1 MGGPILNPKDTI
13 PVGQAEPPVQ
23 AAVAD
28 QAVPE
33 AVSPEE
39 PAPVTPLPEASVEG
53 PQPPQAVPAKRR
65 PRGRTTL
72 IIAAAA
78 VLGIAAGTAVGYG
91 VQAGRAPTPL
101 TALSQPGLA
110 YPAKALPADQVP
122 DPLPA
127 SQDRQVRTDGDLR
140 KLLIP
145 RPSGWSENKDMAF
158 VQDGWMG
165 VENYALDFEDED
177 FMFSRLLE
185 ADIRRVA
192 AAAWKKGEHRTAN
205 VWLVQFR
212 SGAALGAADHA
223 EDQRAYMPEEE
234 HGAGNEGDAIK
245 GSLNGRYY
253 LYEVE
258 REPGYM
264 PVYRARAVFDRGDVM
279 AEVNMFDTE
288 PISKKDIRTLA
299 EQQLER
305 L

>member
-1 MGGPILNPKDTI
+1 M
-13 PVGQAEPPVQ
+13 QAE
-23 AAVAD
+23 VAD
-28 QAVPE
+28 QALPE
-33 AVSPEE
+33 EVSPAE
-39 PAPVTPLPEASVEG
+39 PVPVPVTPLPEASVEE

-101 TALSQPGLA
+101 TTLSQPGLG
-110 YPAKALPADQVP
+110 YPAKALPAGQVP

-127 SQDRQVRTDGDLR
+127 SQNRQVRTDGDLR

-145 RPSGWSENKDMAF
+145 RPAGWSENKDMDMVS

-177 FMFSRLLE
+177 FMFGRLLE

-192 AAAWKKGEHRTAN
+192 AAAWKKGEHRMAN

-212 SGAALGAADHA
+212 SGAALGAFDHA

-245 GSLNGRYY
+245 GSLHGRYY

-279 AEVNMFDTE
+279 AEINMFDTE

>member
-1 MGGPILNPKDTI
+1 M
-13 PVGQAEPPVQ
+13 
-23 AAVAD
+23 
-28 QAVPE
+28 
-33 AVSPEE
+33 
-39 PAPVTPLPEASVEG
+39 
-53 PQPPQAVPAKRR
+53 
-65 PRGRTTL
+65 

-78 VLGIAAGTAVGYG
+78 VLGIATGTAVGYG

-101 TALSQPGLA
+101 AALSQPGLG
-110 YPAKALPADQVP
+110 YPAKALPAGQVP

-145 RPSGWSENKDMAF
+145 RPKGWSDNKDALF

-165 VENYALDFEDED
+165 VENYALDFEDEG
-177 FMFSRLLE
+177 FMFTRLLE

-192 AAAWKKGEHRTAN
+192 VAAWKKGEYRTAD
-205 VWLVQFR
+205 VLLVQYR
-212 SGAALGAADHA
+212 SGVTAAAALHA
-223 EDQRAYMPEEE
+223 EDQRAYMPDEE

-245 GSLNGRYY
+245 GSLSGRYY
-253 LYEVE
+253 VYKVQ
-258 REPGYM
+258 RKAGFM
-264 PVYRARAVFDRGDVM
+264 PLYRARAVFDRGDVM
-279 AEVNMFDTE
+279 AEIDISDTE